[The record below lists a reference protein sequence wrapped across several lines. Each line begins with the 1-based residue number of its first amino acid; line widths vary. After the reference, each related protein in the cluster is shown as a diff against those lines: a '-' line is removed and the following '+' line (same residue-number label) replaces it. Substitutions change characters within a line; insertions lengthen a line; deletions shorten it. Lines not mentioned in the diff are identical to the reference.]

1 MKHMLLFA
9 LGALAGGFVGVLTM
23 CLFTVSSQAS
33 HWDELDEQTSG
44 DLGAAPGA
52 PDEQNTKK

>member
-33 HWDELDEQTSG
+33 HWDNQQAEALGTAPEAADEQKM
-44 DLGAAPGA
+44 
-52 PDEQNTKK
+52 KK

>member
-1 MKHMLLFA
+1 MLLFA

-33 HWDELDEQTSG
+33 HWDDQESEALEAYDEQK
-44 DLGAAPGA
+44 
-52 PDEQNTKK
+52 TKK

>member
-1 MKHMLLFA
+1 MLLFA

-33 HWDELDEQTSG
+33 HWDNQQAEA
-44 DLGAAPGA
+44 LGTAPEAA
-52 PDEQNTKK
+52 DEQNTKK

>member
-1 MKHMLLFA
+1 MLLFA